1 MVPAAALPVG
11 TTVSVYPV
19 VNPAPLQAMLPTNL
33 SYVASLAVVWVT
45 PTNTSPDTA
54 VPITM
59 TISDPSIIAGDHVY
73 ELTSSGLT
81 DVGTATVDGSVTI
94 TFSSDPTFIVTKP
107 HLIAQSPISITSL
120 IGSAGNPLSLV
131 TSGGRGTGTLSFT
144 INDGT
149 ASDCA
154 ISGSSLTAQ
163 GAGTCVVTATKAAD
177 STYVSASSAPTVI
190 TLALNAQSPISIT
203 SLIGSAG
210 NPLSLVTSG
219 GRGTGTLSFTI
230 NDGTASDCAI
240 SGSSLTAQGAGTCVV
255 TATKAADSTYVSAS
269 SAPTVI
275 TLIKAVI
282 AKPATA
288 VPATIRVTFT
298 FYSSALSNSTRTAL
312 LNLSRKLTRG
322 DSLTLIGYADFD
334 IPLATSRA
342 IAVKKFLLGIAK
354 VKIKIQ
360 IVTNLPIRKV
370 EVITTTT

>member
-1 MVPAAALPVG
+1 
-11 TTVSVYPV
+11 
-19 VNPAPLQAMLPTNL
+19 
-33 SYVASLAVVWVT
+33 
-45 PTNTSPDTA
+45 
-54 VPITM
+54 
-59 TISDPSIIAGDHVY
+59 
-73 ELTSSGLT
+73 
-81 DVGTATVDGSVTI
+81 
-94 TFSSDPTFIVTKP
+94 
-107 HLIAQSPISITSL
+107 
-120 IGSAGNPLSLV
+120 
-131 TSGGRGTGTLSFT
+131 
-144 INDGT
+144 
-149 ASDCA
+149 
-154 ISGSSLTAQ
+154 
-163 GAGTCVVTATKAAD
+163 VTATKAAD
-177 STYVSASSAPTVI
+177 STYVGASSAPTVI

-219 GRGTGTLSFTI
+219 GRGTGTLSFTTT
-230 NDGTASDCAI
+230 DGTASDCAI

-282 AKPATA
+282 AKPTTA